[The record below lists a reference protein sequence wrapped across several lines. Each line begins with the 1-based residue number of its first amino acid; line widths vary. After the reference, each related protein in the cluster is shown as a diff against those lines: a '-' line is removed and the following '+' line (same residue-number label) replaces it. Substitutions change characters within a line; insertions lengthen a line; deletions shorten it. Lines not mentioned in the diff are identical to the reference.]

1 MSKGFQFKQ
10 FSIEDNGCGMPVST
24 DGVLLGAWAHVAE
37 DDAVL
42 DIGTGTG
49 LLSLML
55 AQRALSATIMAVDI
69 DQHATETA
77 ALNASSSPWA
87 DRITVVQQDVTHWD
101 IPTQFDTIICNPPYF
116 NSGEQANDARRATA
130 RHTDTLSHTM
140 LLKVINARLLPTGQA
155 HLILPSVE
163 ADKLIAAAETHHL
176 VCQRIT
182 EVKATANKPV
192 TRKLITLAPKTA
204 LSSSI
209 SSKNTS
215 VQHLVIQDKG
225 AYTQDFISLTKDF
238 YLKM

>member
-24 DGVLLGAWAHVAE
+24 DGVLLGTWANVAE
-37 DDAVL
+37 DDDVL

-55 AQRALSATIMAVDI
+55 AQRALGARIMAVDI
-69 DQHATETA
+69 DQHAAETA
-77 ALNASSSPWA
+77 ALNAAASPWA
-87 DRITVVQQDVTHWD
+87 NRITVAQQDVTEWD
-101 IPTQFDTIICNPPYF
+101 ISARFSTIICNPPYF

-130 RHTDTLSHTM
+130 RHTDTLSHAM

-163 ADKLIAAAETHHL
+163 ADKLIASAEAHHL

-182 EVKATANKPV
+182 EVKATPNKPV
-192 TRKLITLAPKTA
+192 TRKLITLVPKSA
-204 LSSSI
+204 LPSSI
-209 SSKNTS
+209 SSEKT
-215 VQHLVIQDKG
+215 VAQHLVIQDKG
-225 AYTQDFISLTKDF
+225 AYTPDFISLTKDF